1 MPKLAI
7 ALLVGV
13 LGLGLNM
20 SVMAKSVKMD
30 MYSLSSGYK
39 KFQKATEAQSALN
52 ALSQMNDAVKEAQ
65 QALPKSLKKVD
76 ETDQKHAEYQALLM
90 QLQAEIQ
97 PAITLTEAGQLDQAK
112 MRVDKIDEIKKQG
125 HQNFK

>member
-76 ETDQKHAEYQALLM
+76 ETDQKHTEYQALLM

-97 PAITLTEAGQLDQAK
+97 QAITLTEAGQLDQAK
-112 MRVDKIDEIKKQG
+112 MRVEKIDEIKKQG